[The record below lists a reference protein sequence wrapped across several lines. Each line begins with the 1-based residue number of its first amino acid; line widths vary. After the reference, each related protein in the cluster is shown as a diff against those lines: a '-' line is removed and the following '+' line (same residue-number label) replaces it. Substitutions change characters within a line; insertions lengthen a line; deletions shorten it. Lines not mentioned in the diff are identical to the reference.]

1 MEKQALYIDPRT
13 KLFLLLVMNI
23 VMLDTSSG
31 VLLPYL
37 RFIIG
42 FLPFVLLLTSKS
54 MGLPGDIPNQSHH
67 CLVCIRLYQWIY
79 DDAVGISIIDG
90 YKIFAWWNAWS
101 VFFL

>member
-37 RFIIG
+37 IKFRKFKI
-42 FLPFVLLLTSKS
+42 
-54 MGLPGDIPNQSHH
+54 N
-67 CLVCIRLYQWIY
+67 
-79 DDAVGISIIDG
+79 ID
-90 YKIFAWWNAWS
+90 
-101 VFFL
+101 

>member
-37 RFIIG
+37 
-42 FLPFVLLLTSKS
+42 S
-54 MGLPGDIPNQSHH
+54 PNGSH
-67 CLVCIRLYQWIY
+67 VRWR
-79 DDAVGISIIDG
+79 
-90 YKIFAWWNAWS
+90 
-101 VFFL
+101 